1 MASQVKRVAVVGT
14 GVIGA
19 SWTAL
24 FLAKGLKVSA
34 TDIASGAEER
44 LIRYVDQA
52 WPALECLGLAGGDYR
67 SQLSFTPDLR
77 EAVADVELVQ
87 ENGPERIDFK
97 KKLYGEL
104 DSLLPPSVI
113 IASSSSGLTMSD
125 IQSGCH
131 RHPERCVIG
140 HPFNPPHVIPL
151 VEVVGGAKTSPG
163 VIQRTMEFYASIGK
177 KPILLRKELPGHV
190 ANRLQAALYR
200 EVVYLIEQGV
210 LSVADADDAVS
221 WGPGLRWGVMG
232 PSLLWHIGGGEGGIQ
247 HFMDHLMGPLA
258 GLMKTLGNPE
268 ISAELKQT
276 IIQGV
281 MQEAGNRSLEQLAQ
295 EENEA
300 LLGLLSLRRRGAAKP
315 ASAK

>member
-1 MASQVKRVAVVGT
+1 MASAIKRVAVVGT

-44 LIRYVDQA
+44 LNRYVDEA
-52 WPALECLGLAGGDYR
+52 WPALECLGLAGADCR
-67 SQLSFTPDLR
+67 SQLRFTRDLG
-77 EAVADVELVQ
+77 EALADVELVQ

-131 RHPERCVIG
+131 QHPERCVIG
-140 HPFNPPHVIPL
+140 HPFNPPHLIPL
-151 VEVVGGAKTSPG
+151 VEIVAGSKTSEDT
-163 VIQRTMEFYASIGK
+163 VSRVTAFYTALDKQTIR
-177 KPILLRKELPGHV
+177 LRKEVPGHV
-190 ANRLQAALYR
+190 ANRLQAALWR
-200 EVVYLIEQGV
+200 EMVHLVAQGV
-210 LSVADADDAVS
+210 VSVADADKAVC

-232 PSLLWHIGGGEGGIQ
+232 PALLFHLSGGAGGIE
-247 HFMDHLMGPLA
+247 HFFDQFTQPMNDWW
-258 GLMKTLGNPE
+258 KTLGNPQMTPAIRNLMVE
-268 ISAELKQT
+268 GTLLET
-276 IIQGV
+276 G
-281 MQEAGNRSLEQLAQ
+281 GRSLDALAAQ
-295 EENEA
+295 RDNA
-300 LLGLLSLRRRGAAKP
+300 LLGLLSVRARE
-315 ASAK
+315 

>member
-1 MASQVKRVAVVGT
+1 MASQIKRVAVVGT

-44 LIRYVDQA
+44 LNRYVDEA

-67 SQLSFTPDLR
+67 SQLRFTRDLR

-140 HPFNPPHVIPL
+140 HPFNPPHLIPL
-151 VEVVGGAKTSPG
+151 VEIVAGSKTSEDTVSRVHRVLRSPG
-163 VIQRTMEFYASIGK
+163 QADYPTAQRG
-177 KPILLRKELPGHV
+177 R
-190 ANRLQAALYR
+190 
-200 EVVYLIEQGV
+200 
-210 LSVADADDAVS
+210 
-221 WGPGLRWGVMG
+221 GPCCESTSGCA
-232 PSLLWHIGGGEGGIQ
+232 
-247 HFMDHLMGPLA
+247 LA
-258 GLMKTLGNPE
+258 GNSSSRFARGR
-268 ISAELKQT
+268 QCC
-276 IIQGV
+276 G
-281 MQEAGNRSLEQLAQ
+281 
-295 EENEA
+295 
-300 LLGLLSLRRRGAAKP
+300 RR
-315 ASAK
+315 